1 MTTTLERAAAAR
13 RRLACRIALF
23 LAAALLFAPLPAQA
37 AKRVALVIGNDTY
50 ENVTRLQRARNDSRA
65 MAEALAGLGFDV
77 IKAEDVGRRA
87 MSRAMVELE
96 GRIGEGDTALIFF
109 AGHGFAIDG
118 TNFLLPVDVPAAG
131 PDEQSLVRDAA
142 FSVAALA
149 ERLQVKGAATTI
161 LILDACRDN
170 PFAIKGKRSLAGSRG
185 LAPMTATAEGMFVLF
200 SAGAGQAALD
210 RLGDTDASPN
220 SVFTR
225 TLLHEM
231 TRPGASMVQIAKST
245 QIQVRKLAGKV
256 GHDQTPAYYDQIIG
270 ELYLTPPGA
279 ARDSG
284 QRRIDVVREGGGD
297 SVLPPA
303 SGQRLAS
310 LPSTPQ
316 PIANFTRSNSGWM
329 VSVSLPEAA
338 IQFGYR
344 VGETGQFNDPGFLD
358 ALDQRTGQ
366 RMPKTYFELPPD
378 QGKTTLYVT
387 WRDRRGEQAD
397 VFPINFDPTSAL
409 ASGQKQILN
418 QMWTSWIAFR
428 QWQGMTVY
436 FTHLISYRCAIQEV
450 RYGFN
455 DGPLDKVFKLPPCD
469 PSDPHAVPSD
479 AKVYMKAPPKTAS
492 MSVQLTYVD
501 GTQSQTRRFNAPH

>member
-1 MTTTLERAAAAR
+1 MTTTLNGPAV
-13 RRLACRIALF
+13 ACRMALF
-23 LAAALLFAPLPAQA
+23 LAAAFLLAPLPAQA

-50 ENVTRLQRARNDSRA
+50 ENVTPLQKARNDSRA

-131 PDEQSLVRDAA
+131 PDEASLVRDAA

-170 PFAIKGKRSLAGSRG
+170 PFAIKGKRSLAGTRG
-185 LAPMTATAEGMFVLF
+185 LAPMTATAEGMFVLY

-210 RLGDTDASPN
+210 RLGDTDANPN

-231 TRPGASMVQIAKST
+231 TAPGASMVQIAKST

-270 ELYLTPPGA
+270 ELYLTPPSGA
-279 ARDSG
+279 APDK
-284 QRRIDVVREGGGD
+284 RRIEVVREGGGD
-297 SVLPPA
+297 SVLPPVG
-303 SGQRLAS
+303 GQRLAS
-310 LPSTPQ
+310 LPTTPQ
-316 PIANFTRSNSGWM
+316 PLANFTRSNSGWM

-338 IQFGYR
+338 TQFGYR
-344 VGETGQFNDPGFLD
+344 VGENGQFNDPGFLD
-358 ALDQRTGQ
+358 VLDQRTGQ

-409 ASGQKQILN
+409 ASGQKQILD

-428 QWQGMTVY
+428 EWQGITIY
-436 FTHLISYRCAIQEV
+436 FTHLVSYRCAIQEV

-455 DGPLDKVFKLPPCD
+455 DGALDKVFKLPACD
-469 PSDPHAVPSD
+469 PSDPHAVPND

-492 MSVQLTYVD
+492 MSVQLTYMD
-501 GTQSQTRRFNAPH
+501 GTQSETRRFSAPR